1 LQDKASVV
9 ISRARYGA
17 HARGTSMS
25 TKWILTA
32 VLCSSSLVASAAN
45 PARPTAAAV
54 EGELTSTYFQWFP
67 EMATYYSVDPAVAG
81 PGSNTRL
88 SPRTQPDE
96 VAKRAALRR
105 VLSRFGEADVTGLSQ
120 ADQVFHAALEATLRG
135 SLAPAEVVEYGTV
148 FSAWGMWF
156 MPYAVSQIGG
166 PQDLVTKLLDSQQPV
181 RNAAEA
187 EDYLTRLGAYAT
199 TIDETIAKIEHDRRL
214 GVVPPGFVLEKAI
227 ATLAPP
233 SDGDPAQHPLVV
245 ALATK
250 ARAAGLSQPDAWTKR
265 ASALV
270 TNGVLPANARLAA
283 KLQSMRAG
291 ASDEPGIWR
300 LPQGDALYQAMILH
314 MTDTALSPRKIHD
327 LGLAE
332 VARILGEMDT
342 ILRAEGYT
350 EGSVGKRMETL
361 NGEKR
366 FMYSNDAD
374 GKARLLADVNAQ
386 LAEIAPLL
394 PRWFGTLPPQQVVV
408 KAVPAQSE
416 GGSTGGFY
424 DAPALDGSRPGTYW
438 INLRDLALWP
448 SFKLKT
454 LTYHEGNPG
463 HHLQTAF
470 GMGVGTPV
478 IATALYSN
486 AFGEGW
492 GLYAEAL
499 AHEMGLYAKDPYGD
513 LGRLQD
519 ELWRA
524 VRLVVDT
531 GMHSLRWSRAQAID
545 YAITTAGVHPLEAE
559 AEVDRYAVWPGQ
571 ALGYKIGMLEIQR
584 LRRVAQEALG
594 DRFDIRAFHVE
605 VLKDGAVPLQ
615 VLETKIQRWIATQRT
630 PADAFVAAISQHCG
644 KAYAGRITAIEPA
657 APNDPFADKPL
668 VMHVLS
674 CSPQQLRIPF
684 HVGDDHSRTWVV
696 TRTASGLQLKHDH
709 RHADGSPDVLTM
721 YGGDTTMAGTAERQE
736 FPVDAESRAM
746 FEKEGSKASVT
757 NTWAMEIEPAERFV
771 YELAR
776 PGRLFRVEFDLTQ
789 PVATPPMPWGTAAA
803 P

>member
-1 LQDKASVV
+1 MNV
-9 ISRARYGA
+9 
-17 HARGTSMS
+17 
-25 TKWILTA
+25 KWILTA
-32 VLCSSSLVASAAN
+32 LLCSSSLIAAAAS
-45 PARPTAAAV
+45 PPRPTAAEA
-54 EGELTSTYFQWFP
+54 ERELTSTYFHWFP
-67 EMATYYSVDPAVAG
+67 EMATYYSVAPAVAG

-88 SPRTQPDE
+88 SPRTQADE
-96 VAKRAALRR
+96 VAKRAAFKR
-105 VLSRFGEADVTGLSQ
+105 VLSRFGEVDVTGLSQ
-120 ADQVFHAALEATLRG
+120 SEQVFHAALEATLRG
-135 SLAPAEVVEYGTV
+135 SLAPAAVVEYGTV

-156 MPYAVSQIGG
+156 MPYAVSQLGG

-181 RNAAEA
+181 HNAADA
-187 EDYLTRLGAYAT
+187 EDYLTRLEAYAR

-214 GVVPPGFVLEKAI
+214 GVVPPGFIIDKAI

-233 SDGDPAQHPLVV
+233 GNGDPAQHPLVL

-250 ARAAGLSQPDAWTKR
+250 ARDAGLPQPDAWTKR
-265 ASALV
+265 AAALV
-270 TNGVLPANARLAA
+270 ANGVLPANARLAA

-300 LPQGDALYQAMILH
+300 LPKGDALYQAMILH
-314 MTDTALSPRKIHD
+314 MTDTRMSPREIHD

-361 NGEKR
+361 GAEKR
-366 FMYSNDAD
+366 FAYSNDAA
-374 GKARLLADVNAQ
+374 GKARLLADANAQ

-394 PRWFGTLPPQQVVV
+394 PQWFGTLPPQQVVV

-416 GGSTGGFY
+416 GSSSGGFY

-438 INLRDLALWP
+438 INLRDTAILP

-454 LTYHEGNPG
+454 LTYHEANPG
-463 HHLQTAF
+463 HHLQAAF

-499 AHEMGLYAKDPYGD
+499 AKEMGLYAKDPYGD

-630 PADAFVAAISQHCG
+630 PADAFMAAISRHCG
-644 KAYAGRITAIEPA
+644 KAYAGRITANEPA
-657 APNDPFADKPL
+657 APNDPFANKPL
-668 VMHVLS
+668 VMHVLA

-684 HVGDDHSRTWVV
+684 HVGDDHSRTWVI

-721 YGGDTTMAGTAERQE
+721 YGGDTATAGTAARQE
-736 FPVDAESRAM
+736 FPVDAESREL
-746 FEKEGSKASVT
+746 FEQEGSKASVT
-757 NTWAMEIEPAERFV
+757 NTWAMEIEPGEKFV
-771 YELAR
+771 YELTR

-789 PVATPPMPWGTAAA
+789 PVSLPPLPWGPAAA

>member
-1 LQDKASVV
+1 MKITWFLA
-9 ISRARYGA
+9 G
-17 HARGTSMS
+17 
-25 TKWILTA
+25 L
-32 VLCSSSLVASAAN
+32 LCSSAVVAA
-45 PARPTAAAV
+45 PARPTADDV
-54 EGELTSTYFQWFP
+54 ERELTSTYFHWFP
-67 EMATYYSVDPAVAG
+67 EMATYYSVDPALAG

-88 SPRTQPDE
+88 SPRTQADE
-96 VAKRAALRR
+96 VAKRAALKR
-105 VLSRFGEADVTGLSQ
+105 VLNRFGEVDVTGLSQ
-120 ADQVFHAALEATLRG
+120 SEQVFHAALEATLRG

-156 MPYAVSQIGG
+156 MPYAVSQLGG

-181 RNAAEA
+181 RNAADA
-187 EDYLTRLGAYAT
+187 EDYLTRLEAYAR

-214 GVVPPGFVLEKAI
+214 GVVPPGFIIDQAI

-250 ARAAGLSQPDAWTKR
+250 ARHAGLPQPDAWTKR

-291 ASDEPGIWR
+291 ASDVPGIWR
-300 LPQGDALYQAMILH
+300 LPKGDALYQAMILH
-314 MTDTALSPRKIHD
+314 MTDTTLSPRQIHD

-350 EGSVGKRMETL
+350 EGSVGKRMATL
-361 NGEKR
+361 TGEKR

-374 GKARLLADVNAQ
+374 GKARLLADANAQ

-394 PRWFGTLPPQQVVV
+394 PQWFGTLPPQRVVV
-408 KAVPAQSE
+408 KAVPAQAEKS
-416 GGSTGGFY
+416 SSGGFY

-438 INLRDLALWP
+438 INLRDTAILP

-499 AHEMGLYAKDPYGD
+499 AKEMGMYAKDPYGD

-531 GMHSLRWSRAQAID
+531 GMHALRWSRAQAID
-545 YAITTAGVHPLEAE
+545 YAVTTAGVHPLEAE

-584 LRRVAQEALG
+584 LRRIAQEALG

-605 VLKDGAVPLQ
+605 VLQDGAVPLQ
-615 VLETKIQRWIATQRT
+615 VLETKIQRWIEAQRT
-630 PADAFVAAISQHCG
+630 PADSFVAAIAQHCG
-644 KAYAGRITAIEPA
+644 KAYAGRITANEPA
-657 APNDPFADKPL
+657 APNDPFDGKPL
-668 VMHVLS
+668 VMHVRE
-674 CSPQQLRIPF
+674 CRPGQLRIPF
-684 HVGDDHSRTWVV
+684 HVGDDHSRTWVL
-696 TRTASGLQLKHDH
+696 TRTTTGLQLKHDH

-721 YGGDTTMAGTAERQE
+721 YGGDTTAAGTAARQE
-736 FPVDAESRAM
+736 FPVDAESRAL

-757 NTWAMEIEPAERFV
+757 NTWAMEIEPGTRFV

-776 PGRLFRVEFDLTQ
+776 PGRKFRVEFDLTQ
-789 PVATPPMPWGTAAA
+789 PVAIPPAPWGSTDT

>member
-1 LQDKASVV
+1 MKITWFLA
-9 ISRARYGA
+9 G
-17 HARGTSMS
+17 
-25 TKWILTA
+25 L
-32 VLCSSSLVASAAN
+32 LCSSAFLAASVS
-45 PARPTAAAV
+45 PTRPTAADV
-54 EGELTSTYFQWFP
+54 ERELTATYFHWIP

-81 PGSNTRL
+81 PGSSTRL
-88 SPRTQPDE
+88 SPRTPADE
-96 VAKRAALRR
+96 VAKRAAFKR
-105 VLSRFGEADVTGLSQ
+105 VLNRFNEVDVSGLSQ
-120 ADQVFHAALEATLRG
+120 TGQVVHAALEATLRG
-135 SLAPAEVVEYGTV
+135 SLAPATVVEYGTV
-148 FSAWGMWF
+148 LSTWGMWF
-156 MPYAVSQIGG
+156 IPYAVSQIGG

-187 EDYLTRLGAYAT
+187 EDYLVRLEAYAR

-214 GVVPPGFVLEKAI
+214 GVVPPGFVLDKAI

-233 SDGDPAQHPLVV
+233 SADGPAQHPLVV
-245 ALATK
+245 ALETK
-250 ARAAGLSQPDAWTKR
+250 ARAAGLPRPDAWTKR
-265 ASALV
+265 ATALV
-270 TNGVLPANARLAA
+270 ADGVLPANARLAA

-314 MTDTALSPRKIHD
+314 MTDTTLSPRQIHD

-332 VARILGEMDT
+332 VARILSEMDT

-350 EGSVGKRMETL
+350 EGSVGKRMEAL
-361 NGEKR
+361 GAEKR
-366 FMYSNDAD
+366 FAYSNDTA
-374 GKARLLADVNAQ
+374 GKARLLADANAQ

-394 PRWFGTLPPQQVVV
+394 PKWFGTLPPQQVVV
-408 KAVPAQSE
+408 KAVPEQAEKS
-416 GGSTGGFY
+416 SSGGFY

-438 INLRDLALWP
+438 INLRDTAILP

-499 AHEMGLYAKDPYGD
+499 AKEMGLYAQDPYGD
-513 LGRLQD
+513 LGRLED

-559 AEVDRYAVWPGQ
+559 AEVERYAVEPGQ

-584 LRRVAQEALG
+584 LRRLAQAALG
-594 DRFDIRAFHVE
+594 KQFDIRAFHVE
-605 VLKDGAVPLQ
+605 VLQDGAVPLQ
-615 VLETKIQRWIATQRT
+615 VLETKIQRWIEAQRT
-630 PADAFVAAISQHCG
+630 PAASFGAAIAQHCG
-644 KAYAGRITAIEPA
+644 KAYAGRG
-657 APNDPFADKPL
+657 
-668 VMHVLS
+668 
-674 CSPQQLRIPF
+674 SPPT
-684 HVGDDHSRTWVV
+684 SRRPQPW
-696 TRTASGLQLKHDH
+696 
-709 RHADGSPDVLTM
+709 DGSASNGVVCTLGGPRPPDSFHRTRSRCLNAPPTGAAELISTRQAHQPRIKTPM
-721 YGGDTTMAGTAERQE
+721 GT
-736 FPVDAESRAM
+736 
-746 FEKEGSKASVT
+746 
-757 NTWAMEIEPAERFV
+757 
-771 YELAR
+771 
-776 PGRLFRVEFDLTQ
+776 
-789 PVATPPMPWGTAAA
+789 
-803 P
+803 

>member
-1 LQDKASVV
+1 MKITWCLA
-9 ISRARYGA
+9 GP
-17 HARGTSMS
+17 
-25 TKWILTA
+25 
-32 VLCSSSLVASAAN
+32 LCSSALLAASAS
-45 PARPTAAAV
+45 PTRPTAADV
-54 EGELTSTYFQWFP
+54 ERELTATYFHWNP
-67 EMATYYSVDPAVAG
+67 EWATYYSVDPAVAG
-81 PGSNTRL
+81 PGSSTRL
-88 SPRTQPDE
+88 SPRTQADE
-96 VAKRAALRR
+96 VAKRAAFKR
-105 VLSRFGEADVTGLSQ
+105 VLNRFNEVEVSGLSQ
-120 ADQVFHAALEATLRG
+120 TDQVVHAALEATLRG
-135 SLAPAEVVEYGTV
+135 SLAPAAVVEYGTV
-148 FSAWGMWF
+148 LSARGMWF

-166 PQDLVTKLLDSQQPV
+166 PQNLVTKLLDSQQPV
-181 RNAAEA
+181 RSAAEA
-187 EDYLTRLGAYAT
+187 KDYLRRLEAYAR

-214 GVVPPGFVLEKAI
+214 GVVPPGFVLDKAI

-233 SDGDPAQHPLVV
+233 SDDDPAQHPLVV
-245 ALATK
+245 ALETK
-250 ARAAGLSQPDAWTKR
+250 ARAAGLPRPDAWTKR
-265 ASALV
+265 AAALV
-270 TNGVLPANARLAA
+270 ADGVLPANARLAA

-314 MTDTALSPRKIHD
+314 MTDTTLSPRQIHD

-350 EGSVGKRMETL
+350 EGRVGKRMEAL
-361 NGEKR
+361 GAENR
-366 FMYSNDAD
+366 FAYSNDTA
-374 GKARLLADVNAQ
+374 GKVRLLADANAQ

-394 PRWFGTLPPQQVVV
+394 PQWFGRLPPQQVVV
-408 KAVPAQSE
+408 KAVPEQAEKS
-416 GGSTGGFY
+416 SSGGFY

-438 INLRDLALWP
+438 INLRDTATLP

-478 IATALYSN
+478 IATALYFN

-499 AHEMGLYAKDPYGD
+499 AKEMGLYARDPYGD

-559 AEVDRYAVWPGQ
+559 AEVERYAVWPGQ

-584 LRRVAQEALG
+584 LRRVAQAALG
-594 DRFDIRAFHVE
+594 EQFDIRAFHVE

-615 VLETKIQRWIATQRT
+615 VLETKIQRWIEARVRRPQPSHST
-630 PADAFVAAISQHCG
+630 AA
-644 KAYAGRITAIEPA
+644 
-657 APNDPFADKPL
+657 KP
-668 VMHVLS
+668 M
-674 CSPQQLRIPF
+674 P
-684 HVGDDHSRTWVV
+684 
-696 TRTASGLQLKHDH
+696 DH
-709 RHADGSPDVLTM
+709 R
-721 YGGDTTMAGTAERQE
+721 Q
-736 FPVDAESRAM
+736 
-746 FEKEGSKASVT
+746 
-757 NTWAMEIEPAERFV
+757 
-771 YELAR
+771 
-776 PGRLFRVEFDLTQ
+776 
-789 PVATPPMPWGTAAA
+789 
-803 P
+803 

>member
-1 LQDKASVV
+1 MKFTGFLA
-9 ISRARYGA
+9 A
-17 HARGTSMS
+17 
-25 TKWILTA
+25 L
-32 VLCSSSLVASAAN
+32 LCSSTVVAAPES
-45 PARPTAAAV
+45 PARPTATDV
-54 EGELTSTYFQWFP
+54 EHDLTATYFHWFP
-67 EMATYYSVDPAVAG
+67 EMATYYSVDPVVAG
-81 PGSNTRL
+81 RGSGTRL
-88 SPRTQPDE
+88 SPRTQADE
-96 VAKRAALRR
+96 VAKRAAFKR
-105 VLSRFGEADVTGLSQ
+105 VLQRFGEVDVTGLTPSG
-120 ADQVFHAALEATLRG
+120 QVFHAALEATLRG

-166 PQDLVTKLLDSQQPV
+166 PQDLVSKLLDSQQPV
-181 RNAAEA
+181 RNSAEA
-187 EDYLTRLGAYAT
+187 EDYLTRLEAYAR

-214 GVVPPGFVLEKAI
+214 GVVPPGFILDKAI

-233 SDGDPAQHPLVV
+233 KEADPAQHPLVV

-250 ARAAGLSQPDAWTKR
+250 ARDAGLPQPDAWTKR

-270 TNGVLPANARLAA
+270 TSGVLPANARLAA

-300 LPQGDALYQAMILH
+300 LPKGDALYQAMVLH
-314 MTDTALSPRKIHD
+314 MTDTTLSPQQIHE

-342 ILRAEGYT
+342 ILRAEGYPK
-350 EGSVGKRMETL
+350 GSVGERMEL
-361 NGEKR
+361 LSAEKR
-366 FMYSNDAD
+366 FRYSNDAD
-374 GKARLLADVNAQ
+374 GKARVLADVNAQ

-394 PRWFGTLPPQQVVV
+394 PQWFGTLPPQQVVV
-408 KAVPAQSE
+408 KAVPEQAEQS
-416 GGSTGGFY
+416 SSGGFY

-438 INLRDLALWP
+438 INLRDTAILP

-454 LTYHEGNPG
+454 LTYHEANPG
-463 HHLQTAF
+463 HHLQAAF

-499 AHEMGLYAKDPYGD
+499 AQEMGLYARDPYGD

-531 GMHSLRWSRAQAID
+531 GMHSLRWSRTQAID

-571 ALGYKIGMLEIQR
+571 ALGYKVGMLEIQR

-594 DRFDIRAFHVE
+594 ERFDIRAFHVE
-605 VLKDGAVPLQ
+605 VLRDGAVPLQ
-615 VLETKIQRWIATQRT
+615 VLEKKIQRWVEAQRT
-630 PADAFVAAISQHCG
+630 PADSFVAAIARQCG
-644 KAYAGRITAIEPA
+644 KAYAGRIVTNEPA
-657 APNDPFADKPL
+657 APNDPFAGKPL
-668 VMHVLS
+668 VMHVRE
-674 CSPQQLRIPF
+674 CGPGQLRIPF
-684 HVGDDHSRTWVV
+684 HVGDDHSRTWVL
-696 TRTASGLQLKHDH
+696 TRTTTGLQLKHDH

-721 YGGDTTMAGTAERQE
+721 YGGDTTTAGTAVRQE
-736 FPVDAESRAM
+736 FPVDAESRAL
-746 FEKEGSKASVT
+746 FEQTGSMASVT
-757 NTWAMEIEPAERFV
+757 NTWAMEIEPGTRFV
-771 YELAR
+771 YQLAR
-776 PGRLFRVEFDLTQ
+776 PGRLFRVEFDLAQ
-789 PVATPPMPWGTAAA
+789 PVAIPPAPWGSADT